1 MLKRILPLL
10 LLSLLLLS
18 LSAQNTLSIN
28 GLNEAKFI
36 YRTSED
42 SLHAYFHDSFAFNLG
57 YRNFSF
63 GMKFIAELPKHP
75 VEQTELYDELNPE
88 SLTLAWKEL
97 YASYS
102 KDDFTFHAGTTEET
116 FGNGIVF
123 RSFQDIEFDLDHR
136 IESFLFKY
144 DHKLKLKA
152 LYGALESENY
162 RGSYDLAYGM
172 DAQYPLFEDLN
183 LGASAVSYRD
193 LYTSNAYSKRDVFG
207 GRLSLSR
214 SNFDFNGEYAVT
226 KLYHLPGIASVSGQ
240 ALYANGS
247 YGIGPLTLGAA
258 YMLYDDFLYR
268 LHDLPLANHHNETLS
283 DAQAT
288 GLDEEGVQGYAT
300 YMISSA
306 LNLNL
311 DYAEA
316 WNKEHSRK
324 MNDGYASLDWVGDQ
338 ASFSAS
344 YSHIEKVDEDND
356 SWQQDLIP
364 AVAAAFDVA
373 HIPLNLQAE
382 YKLVSKQHGDITAEH
397 AEPRLQA
404 DLSLNKL
411 SLSLGVQSHWK
422 ELSEIME
429 SDYWPFVEGKYPLAS
444 HTELTVFA
452 GKEAGGKVCRNGVC
466 RYVAAF
472 EGLKVE
478 LTTRF

>member
-10 LLSLLLLS
+10 LLSFFVLS
-18 LSAQNTLSIN
+18 LFAQNTLSLN

-42 SLHAYFHDSFAFNLG
+42 SLHAYFTDSFGFNLG

-75 VEQTELYDELNPE
+75 VEQTQIYDELNPE

-97 YASYS
+97 YASFS
-102 KDDFTFHAGTTEET
+102 KNDYTFHAGTTEET

-144 DHKLKLKA
+144 DNKLKLKA
-152 LYGALESENY
+152 LYGAVESENY
-162 RGSYDLAYGM
+162 AGSYDLAYGA
-172 DAQYPLFEDLN
+172 DAQYPIYDGIT
-183 LGASAVSYRD
+183 LGASAMAFRD
-193 LYTSNAYSKRDVFG
+193 LYSSTAYNKRDVFG
-207 GRLSLSR
+207 GRMNISF
-214 SNFDFNGEYAVT
+214 SNLDLQGEYALT
-226 KLYHLPGIASVSGQ
+226 KLYHMPGISAIEGK
-240 ALYANGS
+240 AAYANGS

-258 YMLYDDFLYR
+258 YMLYDDFQYR

-288 GLDEEGVQGYAT
+288 GLDEEGFQGYAS
-300 YMISSA
+300 YVLSPA
-306 LNLNL
+306 LNVNV

-316 WNKEHSRK
+316 WNTDQSRK
-324 MNDGYASLDWVGDQ
+324 MNDAYASLDWTGN
-338 ASFSAS
+338 ASAVSLS
-344 YSHIEKVDEDND
+344 YGHIEKLDDNND
-356 SWQQDLIP
+356 TWQQDLIP
-364 AVAAAFDVA
+364 AISGTFNVAK
-373 HIPLNLQAE
+373 IPVMLQAE
-382 YKLVSKQHGDITAEH
+382 YKMVEKQHGDVTANH

-404 DLSLNKL
+404 DLSINSL
-411 SLSLGVQSHWK
+411 SLSLGVQSHWD
-422 ELSEIME
+422 ELDEIME
-429 SDYWPFVEGKYPLAS
+429 SDYWPFVEVKHPLAS
-444 HTELTVFA
+444 HTDLTIFA

-472 EGLKVE
+472 EGLKME
-478 LTTRF
+478 LSTRF

>member
-18 LSAQNTLSIN
+18 LPAQNTLSLN

-42 SLHAYFHDSFAFNLG
+42 SLHAYFTDSFAFNLG

-75 VEQTELYDELNPE
+75 VEQTEIYDELNPE
-88 SLTLAWKEL
+88 SLVMAWKEL
-97 YASYS
+97 YATYS
-102 KDDFTFHAGTTEET
+102 KDAFSFHAGTTEET

-123 RSFQDIEFDLDHR
+123 RSFQDTEFDLDHR

-144 DHKLKLKA
+144 DNKLKLKA
-152 LYGALESENY
+152 LYGAVESENY
-162 RGSYDLAYGM
+162 QGLYDLAYGA
-172 DAQYPLFEDLN
+172 DAQYPLFEGIN

-207 GRLSLSR
+207 GRMSISK
-214 SNFDFNGEYAVT
+214 SDFDLQAEYAIS
-226 KLYHLPGIASVSGQ
+226 KLYHLPNIESLEGRAVYI
-240 ALYANGS
+240 NGVV
-247 YGIGPLTLGAA
+247 GPSKLTIGAA

-288 GLDEEGVQGYAT
+288 GLDEEGVQGFAT
-300 YMISSA
+300 YM
-306 LNLNL
+306 LNPNLNVNI

-316 WNKEHSRK
+316 WNSDKTRK
-324 MNDGYASLDWVGDQ
+324 MNDAYASLDWTGN
-338 ASFSAS
+338 ASAAS
-344 YSHIEKVDEDND
+344 VSYGHIEKVDENNNT
-356 SWQQDLIP
+356 WQQDLIP
-364 AVAAAFDVA
+364 AVSGTFSVA
-373 HIPLNLQAE
+373 KIPVMLQAE
-382 YKLVSKQHGDITAEH
+382 YKMVSKQHGDISAEH

-404 DLSLNKL
+404 DLSLDKL
-411 SLSLGVQSHWK
+411 SLSLGVQSHWD

-429 SDYWPFVEGKYPLAS
+429 SDYWPFVEGKYPLAG
-444 HTELTVFA
+444 HTDLTVFA

-478 LTTRF
+478 LSTRF